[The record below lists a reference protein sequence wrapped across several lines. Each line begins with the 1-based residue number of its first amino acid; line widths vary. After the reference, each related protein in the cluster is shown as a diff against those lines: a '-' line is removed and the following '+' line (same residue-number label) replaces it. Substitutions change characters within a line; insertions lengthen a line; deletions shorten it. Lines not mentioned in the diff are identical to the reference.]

1 MTKAQTEQPQKLPSH
16 NEIAWD
22 LLPLYSENSTYSPIK
37 LNEIAAI
44 TGLSITKVE
53 RLFEKRKL
61 VCSIYRASNG
71 VDDAFAIVDEI
82 KHNKPHYN
90 LDEDHEHSRT

>member
-1 MTKAQTEQPQKLPSH
+1 MKNEHTQQPEKLPTH
-16 NEIAWD
+16 NQIAWD
-22 LLPLYSENSTYSPIK
+22 LLPLYWENSSNTP
-37 LNEIAAI
+37 LRLFDIAAM

-82 KHNKPHYN
+82 KHNKPHYE
-90 LDEDHEHSRT
+90 LD